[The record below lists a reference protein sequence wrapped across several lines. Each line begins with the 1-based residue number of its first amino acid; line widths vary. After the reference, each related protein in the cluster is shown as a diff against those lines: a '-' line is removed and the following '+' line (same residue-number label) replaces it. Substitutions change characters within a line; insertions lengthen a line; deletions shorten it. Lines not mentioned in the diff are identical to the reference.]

1 MGLSEETP
9 FSRLL
14 PMAGTKPSLRPFLLL
29 LIAAAWSS
37 CGSPTRP
44 TLSSSSSSPT
54 GVYVTP
60 GGPTV
65 STTLSRIGDTFQLS
79 ATQNFSTDGPRTVTD
94 TATWQ
99 SSNTAVA
106 TVSGGLVTAIGAGM
120 VTITATYQGKSGTA
134 NISVAP
140 GSVVTAVVDGVAFNA
155 IEVRATRTTGGFQIY
170 VVAADALTDPHF
182 ILTLALPGTVGTYDL
197 VSDGDYTWVSLS
209 ETTTPFRWS
218 GASGTITLSTVTS
231 TSASGR
237 FSFTLANGM
246 THDTKVVT
254 NGVFMWSSEPD
265 RSRRHGE
272 EKAQKGSGVRE
283 TARTR
288 IANPDHRE
296 GTPDFE

>member
-1 MGLSEETP
+1 MGLSEEIP

-44 TLSSSSSSPT
+44 TSSSSSSSPT

-79 ATQNFSTDGPRTVTD
+79 AFQVSTGGRQTVTEL
-94 TATWQ
+94 ASWQ

-106 TVSGGLVTAIGAGM
+106 TVSGGLVTAIGAGT
-120 VTITATYQGKSGTA
+120 VTIAATYQGKTGTA

-155 IEVRATRTTGGFQIY
+155 IEIRVTRTDGFQIY

-246 THDTKVVT
+246 TQDTKVVT

>member
-37 CGSPTRP
+37 CSSPTRP

-254 NGVFMWSSEPD
+254 NGVFN
-265 RSRRHGE
+265 
-272 EKAQKGSGVRE
+272 VV
-283 TARTR
+283 
-288 IANPDHRE
+288 
-296 GTPDFE
+296 F